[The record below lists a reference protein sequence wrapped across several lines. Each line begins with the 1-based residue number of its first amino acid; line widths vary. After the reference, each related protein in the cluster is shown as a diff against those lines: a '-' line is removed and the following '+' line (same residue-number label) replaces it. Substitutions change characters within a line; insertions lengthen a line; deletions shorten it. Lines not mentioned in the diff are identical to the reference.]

1 LQVGEARLS
10 RWPHKPEFSGS
21 NPLPTTIL
29 EPYAGTGF
37 LERESPSHSRFCLGE
52 SSGDLLKGVV
62 MRKLV
67 LALVLIVGCM
77 SYSPVS
83 AQTAKEWKAIH
94 IVQRHLVGDSTVLD
108 ILTRATYT
116 MYQEGV
122 DIQPVGWGATVSPE
136 DKDVYKVMFIMTSNG
151 DYKEADYFV
160 SISTKKVIGG
170 NDLGEESL
178 GGNL

>member
-1 LQVGEARLS
+1 
-10 RWPHKPEFSGS
+10 
-21 NPLPTTIL
+21 
-29 EPYAGTGF
+29 
-37 LERESPSHSRFCLGE
+37 
-52 SSGDLLKGVV
+52 